1 MKGVHDCFDW
11 KCTIL
16 RIFGTKNVSL
26 VTCCEPVVES
36 SSTKACTQVRGW
48 NGFPA
53 ILAAKGWYEV
63 YMRNL
68 MSTGMKH
75 ASKES
80 TLDLKHKEDFIKSS
94 KYSYQWLYKK
104 DSNVLQISH
113 IKLQAP
119 WWGLISDAQNVEFVC
134 KLIHKFCHVI
144 FQSF

>member
-1 MKGVHDCFDW
+1 MKGVHDYFDW

-16 RIFGTKNVSL
+16 RIFGTKNVCL

-68 MSTGMKH
+68 MSTGMKQ
-75 ASKES
+75 AREP
-80 TLDLKHKEDFIKSS
+80 TLDLKPKEDFIKSS
-94 KYSYQWLYKK
+94 KYSYQWLHKK
-104 DSNVLQISH
+104 DSNVLQI
-113 IKLQAP
+113 KKKCFPLADLRGAP
-119 WWGLISDAQNVEFVC
+119 GTRPPGS
-134 KLIHKFCHVI
+134 KFFHFHAVFGEKI
-144 FQSF
+144 EK